1 MKNREREKLPY
12 LLILPASI
20 IILCTVIY
28 PVMLTFVYS
37 LQSYKITKAYDRKF
51 VGLKNYIAILK
62 DENFY
67 SVLINTGIVIAIVLV
82 LGVILS
88 FIVALILNRE
98 NKFTNIFT
106 AIAILP
112 WALPPVVNGLMWKFI
127 FYPEFGLL
135 NKILY
140 FLNLTDKPILWLNT
154 RYGSLIIFGII
165 VVWRAIP
172 FCSVLLLANMKAIPD
187 EIFEAAQVDG
197 ASTYEQIKNIVLPI
211 LLPTFLI
218 VATNLILTGVSVF
231 DEIVALVGFRKLGE
245 TFMIYNYNQ
254 TFTFLNIGYGSA
266 ISYLMSI
273 LIGGFGYLYIKILK
287 KRWSD

>member
-1 MKNREREKLPY
+1 MKNRKREKLPY
-12 LLILPASI
+12 LLILPAMI

-28 PVMLTFVYS
+28 PVILTFIYS
-37 LQSYKITKAYDRKF
+37 LQSYKITKIYDRKF
-51 VGLKNYIAILK
+51 IGLKNYLAILK

-67 SVLINTGIVIAIVLV
+67 SVLINTGIVIGVILI

-88 FIVALILNRE
+88 FILALILNRE
-98 NKFTNIFT
+98 NKLTNIFT
-106 AIAILP
+106 AIAIIP

-140 FLNLTDKPILWLNT
+140 FLNFTDKPILWLNT
-154 RYGSLIIFGII
+154 QYGSLIIFGVI
-165 VVWRAIP
+165 VAWRAIP
-172 FCSVLLLANMKAIPD
+172 FCSVLLLANMKAIPE

-197 ASTYEQIKNIVLPI
+197 ASTYEQIKSIMIPI
-211 LLPTFLI
+211 LFPTFL
-218 VATNLILTGVSVF
+218 VVVTNLILIGLNVF

-245 TFMIYNYNQ
+245 TFMIYNYSQ

-266 ISYLMSI
+266 ISYLITI
-273 LIGGFGYLYIKILK
+273 LCGVLGYVYIVII
-287 KRWSD
+287 KRRLR

>member
-1 MKNREREKLPY
+1 MKNRKREKLPY
-12 LLILPASI
+12 LLILPAMI

-28 PVMLTFVYS
+28 PVILTFIYS
-37 LQSYKITKAYDRKF
+37 LQSYKITKIYDRKF
-51 VGLKNYIAILK
+51 IGLKNYLAVLK

-67 SVLINTGIVIAIVLV
+67 SVLINTGIVIGVILI

-88 FIVALILNRE
+88 FILALILNRE
-98 NKFTNIFT
+98 NKLTNIFT
-106 AIAILP
+106 AIAIIP

-140 FLNLTDKPILWLNT
+140 FLNFTDKPILWLNT
-154 RYGSLIIFGII
+154 QYGSLIIFGVI
-165 VVWRAIP
+165 VAWRAIP
-172 FCSVLLLANMKAIPD
+172 FCSVLLLANMKAIPE

-197 ASTYEQIKNIVLPI
+197 ASTYEQIKSIMIPI
-211 LLPTFLI
+211 LFPTFL
-218 VATNLILTGVSVF
+218 VVVTNLILIGLNVF

-245 TFMIYNYNQ
+245 TFMIYNYSQ

-266 ISYLMSI
+266 ISYLITI
-273 LIGGFGYLYIKILK
+273 LCGVLGYVYIVVI
-287 KRWSD
+287 KRRLR

>member
-1 MKNREREKLPY
+1 MKNRKREKLPY
-12 LLILPASI
+12 LLILPAMI

-28 PVMLTFVYS
+28 PVILTFIYS
-37 LQSYKITKAYDRKF
+37 LQSYKITKIYDRKF
-51 VGLKNYIAILK
+51 IGLKNYLAILK

-67 SVLINTGIVIAIVLV
+67 SVLINTGIVIGVILI

-88 FIVALILNRE
+88 FILALILNRE
-98 NKFTNIFT
+98 NKLTNIFT
-106 AIAILP
+106 AIAIIP

-140 FLNLTDKPILWLNT
+140 FLNFIDKPILWLNT
-154 RYGSLIIFGII
+154 QYGSLVIFGVI
-165 VVWRAIP
+165 VAWRAIP
-172 FCSVLLLANMKAIPD
+172 FCSVLLLANMKAIPE

-197 ASTYEQIKNIVLPI
+197 ASTYEQIKSIMIPI
-211 LLPTFLI
+211 LFPTFLI
-218 VATNLILTGVSVF
+218 VITNLILIGLNVF

-245 TFMIYNYNQ
+245 TFMIYNYSQ

-266 ISYLMSI
+266 ISYLITI
-273 LIGGFGYLYIKILK
+273 LCGVLGYVYIIVI
-287 KRWSD
+287 KRRLR

>member
-1 MKNREREKLPY
+1 MKNRKREKLPY
-12 LLILPASI
+12 LLILPAMI

-28 PVMLTFVYS
+28 PVILTFIYS
-37 LQSYKITKAYDRKF
+37 LQSYKITKIYDRKF
-51 VGLKNYIAILK
+51 IGLKNYLAILK

-67 SVLINTGIVIAIVLV
+67 SVLINTGIVIGVILI

-88 FIVALILNRE
+88 FILALILNRE
-98 NKFTNIFT
+98 NKLTNIFT
-106 AIAILP
+106 AIAIIP

-140 FLNLTDKPILWLNT
+140 FLNFTDKPILWLNT
-154 RYGSLIIFGII
+154 QYGSLIIFGVI
-165 VVWRAIP
+165 VAWRAIP
-172 FCSVLLLANMKAIPD
+172 FCSVLLLANMKAIPE

-197 ASTYEQIKNIVLPI
+197 ASTYEQIKNIMIPI
-211 LLPTFLI
+211 LFPTFL
-218 VATNLILTGVSVF
+218 VVVTNLILIGLNVF

-245 TFMIYNYNQ
+245 TFMIYNYSQ

-266 ISYLMSI
+266 ISSLITI
-273 LIGGFGYLYIKILK
+273 L
-287 KRWSD
+287 R

>member
-1 MKNREREKLPY
+1 MKNRKREKLPY
-12 LLILPASI
+12 LLILPAMI

-28 PVMLTFVYS
+28 PVILTFIYS
-37 LQSYKITKAYDRKF
+37 LQSYKITKIYDRKF
-51 VGLKNYIAILK
+51 IGLKNYLAILK

-67 SVLINTGIVIAIVLV
+67 SVLINTGIVIGVILI

-88 FIVALILNRE
+88 FILALILNRE
-98 NKFTNIFT
+98 NKLTNIFT
-106 AIAILP
+106 AIAIIP

-140 FLNLTDKPILWLNT
+140 FLNFTDKPILWLNT
-154 RYGSLIIFGII
+154 QYGSLIIFGVI
-165 VVWRAIP
+165 VAWRAIP
-172 FCSVLLLANMKAIPD
+172 FCSVLLLANMKAIPE

-197 ASTYEQIKNIVLPI
+197 ASTYEQIKNIMIPI
-211 LLPTFLI
+211 LFPTFL
-218 VATNLILTGVSVF
+218 VVVTNLILIGLNVF

-245 TFMIYNYNQ
+245 TFMIYNYSQ

-266 ISYLMSI
+266 ISYLITI
-273 LIGGFGYLYIKILK
+273 LCGVLGYVYIVVI
-287 KRWSD
+287 KRRLR

>member
-1 MKNREREKLPY
+1 MKNRKREKLPY
-12 LLILPASI
+12 LLILPAMI

-28 PVMLTFVYS
+28 PVILTFIYS
-37 LQSYKITKAYDRKF
+37 LQSYKITKIYDRKF
-51 VGLKNYIAILK
+51 IGLKNYLAILK

-67 SVLINTGIVIAIVLV
+67 SVLINTGIVIGVILI

-88 FIVALILNRE
+88 FILALILNRE
-98 NKFTNIFT
+98 NKLTNIFT
-106 AIAILP
+106 AIAIIP

-140 FLNLTDKPILWLNT
+140 FLNFTDKPILWLNT
-154 RYGSLIIFGII
+154 QYGSLIIFGVI
-165 VVWRAIP
+165 VAWRAIP
-172 FCSVLLLANMKAIPD
+172 FCSILLLANMKAIPE

-197 ASTYEQIKNIVLPI
+197 ASTYEQIKSIMIPI
-211 LLPTFLI
+211 LFPTFL
-218 VATNLILTGVSVF
+218 VVVTNLILIGLNVF

-245 TFMIYNYNQ
+245 TFMIYNYSQ

-266 ISYLMSI
+266 ISYLITI
-273 LIGGFGYLYIKILK
+273 LCGVLGYVYIIVI
-287 KRWSD
+287 KRRLR

>member
-1 MKNREREKLPY
+1 MKNRKREKLPY
-12 LLILPASI
+12 LLILPAMI

-28 PVMLTFVYS
+28 PVILTFIYS
-37 LQSYKITKAYDRKF
+37 LQSYKITKIYDRKF
-51 VGLKNYIAILK
+51 IGLKNYLAILK

-67 SVLINTGIVIAIVLV
+67 SVLINTGIVIGVILI

-88 FIVALILNRE
+88 FILALILNRE
-98 NKFTNIFT
+98 NKLTNIFT
-106 AIAILP
+106 AIAIIP

-140 FLNLTDKPILWLNT
+140 FLNFTDKPILWLNT
-154 RYGSLIIFGII
+154 QYGSLIIFGVI
-165 VVWRAIP
+165 VAWRAIP
-172 FCSVLLLANMKAIPD
+172 FCSVLLLANMKAIPE

-197 ASTYEQIKNIVLPI
+197 ASTYEQIKSIMIPI
-211 LLPTFLI
+211 LFPTFL
-218 VATNLILTGVSVF
+218 VVVTNLILIGLNVF

-245 TFMIYNYNQ
+245 TFMIYNYSQ

-266 ISYLMSI
+266 ISYLITI
-273 LIGGFGYLYIKILK
+273 LCGVLGYVYIVVI
-287 KRWSD
+287 KRRLR

>member
-1 MKNREREKLPY
+1 MKNRKREKLPY
-12 LLILPASI
+12 LLILPAMI

-28 PVMLTFVYS
+28 PVILTFIYS
-37 LQSYKITKAYDRKF
+37 LQSYKITKIYDRKF
-51 VGLKNYIAILK
+51 IGLKNYLAILK

-67 SVLINTGIVIAIVLV
+67 SVLINTGIVIGVILI

-88 FIVALILNRE
+88 FILALILNRE
-98 NKFTNIFT
+98 NKLTNIFT
-106 AIAILP
+106 AIAIIP

-140 FLNLTDKPILWLNT
+140 FLNFTDKPILWLNT
-154 RYGSLIIFGII
+154 QYGSLIIFGMI
-165 VVWRAIP
+165 VAWRAIP
-172 FCSVLLLANMKAIPD
+172 FCSILLLANMKAIPE

-197 ASTYEQIKNIVLPI
+197 ASTYEQIKSIMIPI
-211 LLPTFLI
+211 LFPTFL
-218 VATNLILTGVSVF
+218 VVVTNLILIGLNVF

-245 TFMIYNYNQ
+245 TFMIYNYSQ

-266 ISYLMSI
+266 ISYLITI
-273 LIGGFGYLYIKILK
+273 LCGVLGYVYIVVI
-287 KRWSD
+287 KRRLR

>member
-1 MKNREREKLPY
+1 MKNRKREKLPY
-12 LLILPASI
+12 LLILPAMI

-28 PVMLTFVYS
+28 PVILTFIYS
-37 LQSYKITKAYDRKF
+37 LQSYKITKIYDRKF
-51 VGLKNYIAILK
+51 IGLKNYLAILK

-67 SVLINTGIVIAIVLV
+67 SVLINTGIVIGVILI

-88 FIVALILNRE
+88 FILALILNRE
-98 NKFTNIFT
+98 NKLTNIFT
-106 AIAILP
+106 AIAIIP

-140 FLNLTDKPILWLNT
+140 FLNFTDKPILWLNT
-154 RYGSLIIFGII
+154 QYGSLIIFGVI
-165 VVWRAIP
+165 VAWRAIP
-172 FCSVLLLANMKAIPD
+172 FCSVLLLANIKAIPE

-197 ASTYEQIKNIVLPI
+197 ASTYEQIKSIMIPI
-211 LLPTFLI
+211 LFPTFL
-218 VATNLILTGVSVF
+218 VVVTNLILIGLNVF

-245 TFMIYNYNQ
+245 TFMIYNYSQ

-266 ISYLMSI
+266 ISYLITI
-273 LIGGFGYLYIKILK
+273 LCGVLGYVYIVVI
-287 KRWSD
+287 KRRLR

>member
-1 MKNREREKLPY
+1 MKNRKREKLPY
-12 LLILPASI
+12 LLILPAMI

-28 PVMLTFVYS
+28 PVILTFIYS
-37 LQSYKITKAYDRKF
+37 LQSYKITKIYDRKF
-51 VGLKNYIAILK
+51 IGVKNYLAILK

-67 SVLINTGIVIAIVLV
+67 SVLINTGIVIGVILI

-88 FIVALILNRE
+88 FILALILNRE
-98 NKFTNIFT
+98 NKLTNIFT
-106 AIAILP
+106 AIAIIP

-140 FLNLTDKPILWLNT
+140 FLNFTDKPILWLNT
-154 RYGSLIIFGII
+154 QYGSLIIFGVI
-165 VVWRAIP
+165 VAWRAIP
-172 FCSVLLLANMKAIPD
+172 FCSVLLLANMKAIPE

-197 ASTYEQIKNIVLPI
+197 ASTYEQIKSIMIPI
-211 LLPTFLI
+211 LFPTFL
-218 VATNLILTGVSVF
+218 VVVTNLILIGLNVF

-245 TFMIYNYNQ
+245 TFMIYNYSQ

-266 ISYLMSI
+266 ISYLITI
-273 LIGGFGYLYIKILK
+273 LCGVLGYVYIVVI
-287 KRWSD
+287 KRRLR

>member
-1 MKNREREKLPY
+1 MKNRKREKLPY
-12 LLILPASI
+12 LLILPAMI

-28 PVMLTFVYS
+28 PVILTFIYS
-37 LQSYKITKAYDRKF
+37 LQSYKITKIYDRKF
-51 VGLKNYIAILK
+51 IGLKNYLAILK

-67 SVLINTGIVIAIVLV
+67 SVLINTGIVIGVILI

-88 FIVALILNRE
+88 FILALILNRE
-98 NKFTNIFT
+98 NKLTNIFT
-106 AIAILP
+106 AITIIP

-140 FLNLTDKPILWLNT
+140 FLNFTDKPILWLNT
-154 RYGSLIIFGII
+154 QYGSLIIFGVI
-165 VVWRAIP
+165 VAWRAIP
-172 FCSVLLLANMKAIPD
+172 FCSVLLLANMKAIPE

-197 ASTYEQIKNIVLPI
+197 ASTYEQIKNIMIPI
-211 LLPTFLI
+211 LFPTFL
-218 VATNLILTGVSVF
+218 VVVTNLILIGLNVF

-245 TFMIYNYNQ
+245 TFMIYNYSQ

-266 ISYLMSI
+266 ISYLITI
-273 LIGGFGYLYIKILK
+273 LCGVLGYVYIVVI
-287 KRWSD
+287 KRRLR

>member
-1 MKNREREKLPY
+1 MKNRKREKLPY
-12 LLILPASI
+12 LLILPAMI

-28 PVMLTFVYS
+28 PVILTFIYS
-37 LQSYKITKAYDRKF
+37 LQSYKITKIYDRKF
-51 VGLKNYIAILK
+51 IGLKNYLAILK

-67 SVLINTGIVIAIVLV
+67 SVLINTGIVIGVILI

-88 FIVALILNRE
+88 FILALILNRE
-98 NKFTNIFT
+98 NKLTNIFT
-106 AIAILP
+106 AIAIIP

-140 FLNLTDKPILWLNT
+140 FLNFTDKPILWLNT
-154 RYGSLIIFGII
+154 QYGSLVIFGVI
-165 VVWRAIP
+165 VAWRAIP
-172 FCSVLLLANMKAIPD
+172 FCSVLLLANMKAIPE

-197 ASTYEQIKNIVLPI
+197 ASTYEQIKSIMIPI
-211 LLPTFLI
+211 LFPTFL
-218 VATNLILTGVSVF
+218 VVVTNLILIGLNVF

-245 TFMIYNYNQ
+245 TFMIYNYSQ

-266 ISYLMSI
+266 ISYLITI
-273 LIGGFGYLYIKILK
+273 LCGVLGYVYIVVI
-287 KRWSD
+287 KRRLR

>member
-1 MKNREREKLPY
+1 MKNRKREKLPY
-12 LLILPASI
+12 LLILPATI

-28 PVMLTFVYS
+28 PVILTFIYS
-37 LQSYKITKAYDRKF
+37 LQSYKITKIYDRKF
-51 VGLKNYIAILK
+51 IGLKNYLAILK

-67 SVLINTGIVIAIVLV
+67 SVLINTGIVIGVILI

-88 FIVALILNRE
+88 FILALILNRE
-98 NKFTNIFT
+98 NKLTNIFT
-106 AIAILP
+106 AIAIIP

-140 FLNLTDKPILWLNT
+140 FLNFTDKPILWLNT
-154 RYGSLIIFGII
+154 QYGSLIIFGVI
-165 VVWRAIP
+165 VAWRAIP
-172 FCSVLLLANMKAIPD
+172 FCSVLLLANMKAIPE

-197 ASTYEQIKNIVLPI
+197 ASTYEQIKSIMIPI
-211 LLPTFLI
+211 LFPTFL
-218 VATNLILTGVSVF
+218 VVVTNLILIGLNVF

-245 TFMIYNYNQ
+245 TFMIYNYSQ

-266 ISYLMSI
+266 ISYLITI
-273 LIGGFGYLYIKILK
+273 LCGVLGYVYIVVI
-287 KRWSD
+287 KRRLR

>member
-1 MKNREREKLPY
+1 MKNRKREKLPY
-12 LLILPASI
+12 LLILPAMI

-28 PVMLTFVYS
+28 PVILTFIYS
-37 LQSYKITKAYDRKF
+37 LQSYKIIKIYDRKF
-51 VGLKNYIAILK
+51 IGLKNYLAILK

-67 SVLINTGIVIAIVLV
+67 SVLINTGIVIGVILI

-88 FIVALILNRE
+88 FILALILNRE
-98 NKFTNIFT
+98 NKLTNIFT
-106 AIAILP
+106 AIAIIP

-140 FLNLTDKPILWLNT
+140 FLNFTDKPILWLNT
-154 RYGSLIIFGII
+154 QYGSLVIFGVI
-165 VVWRAIP
+165 VAWRAIP
-172 FCSVLLLANMKAIPD
+172 FCSVLLLANMKAIPE

-197 ASTYEQIKNIVLPI
+197 ASTYEQIKSIMIPI
-211 LLPTFLI
+211 LFPTFL
-218 VATNLILTGVSVF
+218 VVVTNLILIGLNVF

-245 TFMIYNYNQ
+245 TFMIYNYSQ

-266 ISYLMSI
+266 ISYLITI
-273 LIGGFGYLYIKILK
+273 LCGVLGYVYIVVI
-287 KRWSD
+287 KRRLR

>member
-1 MKNREREKLPY
+1 MKNRKREKLPY
-12 LLILPASI
+12 LLILPAMI

-28 PVMLTFVYS
+28 PVILTFIYS
-37 LQSYKITKAYDRKF
+37 LQSYKITKIYDRKF
-51 VGLKNYIAILK
+51 IGLKNYLVILK

-67 SVLINTGIVIAIVLV
+67 SVLINTGIVIGVILI

-88 FIVALILNRE
+88 FILALILNRE
-98 NKFTNIFT
+98 NKLTNIFT
-106 AIAILP
+106 AIAIIP

-140 FLNLTDKPILWLNT
+140 FLNFTDKPILWLNT
-154 RYGSLIIFGII
+154 QYGSLVIFGVI
-165 VVWRAIP
+165 VAWRAIP
-172 FCSVLLLANMKAIPD
+172 FCSVLLLANMKAIPE

-197 ASTYEQIKNIVLPI
+197 ASTYEQIKSIMIPI
-211 LLPTFLI
+211 LFPTFL
-218 VATNLILTGVSVF
+218 VVVTNLILIGLNVF

-245 TFMIYNYNQ
+245 TFMIYNYSQ

-266 ISYLMSI
+266 ISYLITI
-273 LIGGFGYLYIKILK
+273 LCGVLGYVYIVVI
-287 KRWSD
+287 KRRLR

>member
-1 MKNREREKLPY
+1 MKNRKREKLPY
-12 LLILPASI
+12 LLILPAMI

-28 PVMLTFVYS
+28 PVILTFIYS
-37 LQSYKITKAYDRKF
+37 LQSYKITKIYDRKF
-51 VGLKNYIAILK
+51 IGLKNYLAILK

-67 SVLINTGIVIAIVLV
+67 SVLINTGIVIGVILI

-88 FIVALILNRE
+88 FILALILNRE
-98 NKFTNIFT
+98 NKLTNIFT
-106 AIAILP
+106 AIAIIP

-140 FLNLTDKPILWLNT
+140 FLNFTDKPILWLNT
-154 RYGSLIIFGII
+154 QYGSLIIFGVI
-165 VVWRAIP
+165 VAWRAIP
-172 FCSVLLLANMKAIPD
+172 FCSVLLLANMKAIPE

-197 ASTYEQIKNIVLPI
+197 ASTYEQIKSIMIPI
-211 LLPTFLI
+211 LFPTFL
-218 VATNLILTGVSVF
+218 VVVTNLILIGLNVF

-245 TFMIYNYNQ
+245 IFMIYNYSQ

-266 ISYLMSI
+266 ISYLITI
-273 LIGGFGYLYIKILK
+273 LCGVLGYVYIVVI
-287 KRWSD
+287 KRRLR